1 MTDEKLTQ
9 ANYIDEQAKTQG
21 TGPVTCLGMEFAD
34 DEARRAHFTERLR
47 EYLQDPAF
55 RAIEGFPIGDD
66 EAILALSDPPY
77 YTACPNP
84 FLPQIMAEWQQQRAA
99 LHAEL
104 GLSDDDYHREPFAA
118 DVSEGKNDPI
128 YNAHSYHTKV
138 PHKAIMRYILH
149 YTEPGDIVF
158 DGFCGSGMTGVA
170 AQLCGDRK
178 AVQELGYRVDN
189 DGTIYDGE
197 QRIGRLGAR
206 KAVLNDLSPAA
217 TFIAYNYNTPVD
229 VAAFEREARRIL
241 DEVEDELG
249 WMYETWHPNCDD
261 PNRVKA
267 NVNYFVCSDIYSCPV
282 CGTELLFWDLA
293 VDPETRKVNSE
304 YVCPSCRAELKR
316 RSLEPATITEIDAV
330 SGDLRQTKKSSIVLI
345 NYTFAGEKIEKAPD
359 RADLD
364 LLEQIM
370 QCEIL
375 DWHPIEKMLFRDGE
389 WGDQWRQGYHSAVH
403 RVDHFFSKRNL
414 LFASRMYRKV
424 AQAKTPYRAIL
435 TYWFQSVL
443 LSYTSLN
450 RYLDSAFSQVNRYRS
465 GTLYIPALRSEI
477 SPAYSLT
484 GKLSRIATALAGVG
498 QNWQS
503 SVSNGSS
510 TNLTIP
516 QQMIDYVFVD
526 PPFGSNLAYSELN
539 FIWESWLRVFTS
551 NRQEAIVSDFQH
563 KALVEYQRL
572 MHGCFEEFY
581 RVLRFG
587 SWITVEFHNS
597 QNSVWRAI
605 QEGLQKVGFIVADV
619 RTFDKQQGT
628 FNQVT
633 AGGAVKQ
640 DLIISAY
647 KPTAEF
653 EQSFSLHA
661 GTESGVW
668 DFVRQ
673 HLAQLPRVVRTDL
686 GLETIAERQNF
697 LLFDRMVAYHI
708 QQGVVVPMGSAQFY
722 AGLKQRFVERD
733 SMYFLPEQVAEYD
746 RARLEADT
754 VEQIALFVNDEK
766 SAITWLRILLDQEPL
781 NFQDIQPRFLR
792 ELHQARHED
801 LPDLRVL
808 LEQNFLLDDEGR
820 YYVPD
825 PANAEDLEKLRLRSL
840 LQEFATYRESRKK
853 LKTFRTEAVRAGFA
867 QAYADNDFAVILQVA
882 ALLPESVIQEDPD
895 LLMYV
900 DAASLRE

>member
-1 MTDEKLTQ
+1 
-9 ANYIDEQAKTQG
+9 
-21 TGPVTCLGMEFAD
+21 MEFAD

-330 SGDLRQTKKSSIVLI
+330 SGDLRQT
-345 NYTFAGEKIEKAPD
+345 
-359 RADLD
+359 
-364 LLEQIM
+364 
-370 QCEIL
+370 
-375 DWHPIEKMLFRDGE
+375 
-389 WGDQWRQGYHSAVH
+389 
-403 RVDHFFSKRNL
+403 
-414 LFASRMYRKV
+414 
-424 AQAKTPYRAIL
+424 
-435 TYWFQSVL
+435 
-443 LSYTSLN
+443 
-450 RYLDSAFSQVNRYRS
+450 
-465 GTLYIPALRSEI
+465 
-477 SPAYSLT
+477 
-484 GKLSRIATALAGVG
+484 
-498 QNWQS
+498 
-503 SVSNGSS
+503 
-510 TNLTIP
+510 
-516 QQMIDYVFVD
+516 
-526 PPFGSNLAYSELN
+526 
-539 FIWESWLRVFTS
+539 
-551 NRQEAIVSDFQH
+551 
-563 KALVEYQRL
+563 
-572 MHGCFEEFY
+572 
-581 RVLRFG
+581 
-587 SWITVEFHNS
+587 
-597 QNSVWRAI
+597 
-605 QEGLQKVGFIVADV
+605 
-619 RTFDKQQGT
+619 
-628 FNQVT
+628 
-633 AGGAVKQ
+633 
-640 DLIISAY
+640 
-647 KPTAEF
+647 
-653 EQSFSLHA
+653 
-661 GTESGVW
+661 
-668 DFVRQ
+668 
-673 HLAQLPRVVRTDL
+673 
-686 GLETIAERQNF
+686 
-697 LLFDRMVAYHI
+697 
-708 QQGVVVPMGSAQFY
+708 
-722 AGLKQRFVERD
+722 
-733 SMYFLPEQVAEYD
+733 
-746 RARLEADT
+746 
-754 VEQIALFVNDEK
+754 
-766 SAITWLRILLDQEPL
+766 
-781 NFQDIQPRFLR
+781 
-792 ELHQARHED
+792 
-801 LPDLRVL
+801 
-808 LEQNFLLDDEGR
+808 
-820 YYVPD
+820 
-825 PANAEDLEKLRLRSL
+825 
-840 LQEFATYRESRKK
+840 
-853 LKTFRTEAVRAGFA
+853 
-867 QAYADNDFAVILQVA
+867 
-882 ALLPESVIQEDPD
+882 
-895 LLMYV
+895 
-900 DAASLRE
+900 